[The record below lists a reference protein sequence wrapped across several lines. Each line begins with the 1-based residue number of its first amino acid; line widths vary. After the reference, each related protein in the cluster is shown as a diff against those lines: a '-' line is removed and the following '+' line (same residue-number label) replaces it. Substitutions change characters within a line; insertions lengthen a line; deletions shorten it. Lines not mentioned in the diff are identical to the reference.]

1 MRLISCDISGFG
13 SLNNFSVDFNENTT
27 VFYERNGFG
36 KSTLADFIKVML
48 YGMSTAKRGA
58 KDFDDRTHY
67 CPFGGGAFG
76 GSLTLESGG
85 KTYRIER
92 QFDKKSETRDTLLFT
107 DGQGAPLSVPSE
119 GIGEH
124 FFGIDCESFVRT
136 VYISRDEVEAEAT
149 SSINRKLN
157 NLVDGTVKENDF
169 DKVVKNLTRAYKE
182 IRADR
187 GREGSYYAAMDELA
201 RLEVEASSLRA
212 VDSAL
217 SEKYG
222 RLNAL
227 AGRIKERTA
236 EHDRAVEERALQGY
250 WERYDGVVAEIDE
263 KRAAAADIAARYPNG
278 LPSKQELDG
287 VREAYRGRLNA
298 EGKGQGVAAA
308 AVPSDER
315 LADIERRC
323 AKYSSLKGETEELKR
338 RLGGS
343 VNKNSKPAPV
353 AVLVVLLA
361 LGLIAAVAG
370 VGLGLWVHKLFF
382 IITAAGALCAIF
394 AAIAF
399 AVRGKAVNAYRLRA
413 EYARWA
419 DELANA
425 ERSLNELFA
434 AYRVSAADIPSS
446 LARLKENAKAYK
458 SYLMQTN
465 EELYSS
471 QKAINAFYEKYAIEP
486 TDSLWND
493 VLNAERDLSAYLALT
508 EEIAQKQGEA
518 EAYRAAKRLT
528 LRPAGEIVDIPA
540 LEEDIRR
547 MRKEYSLAEA
557 DIAADERAVSVL
569 PATESRI
576 AELKAEADGLSRRY
590 ELIKKTLFY
599 IRAAEDGL
607 KEKYITP
614 VKDYYLSLASVF
626 SPEVTKNVQMN
637 FNYNLLFEDGG
648 VLRGDEYFSSGQR
661 RCAELCLR
669 LALIKNMYKAEA
681 PFVIMDD
688 PFVNLDETHMESARR
703 LLRRAAEDVQII
715 YFCCHQSRLL

>member
-1 MRLISCDISGFG
+1 MKLLSCNISGFG
-13 SLNNFSVDFNENTT
+13 GLSNFSVDFNENPA

-85 KTYRIER
+85 AVYRIER

-107 DGQGAPLSVPSE
+107 DGQGAPVPVPDE

-157 NLVDGTVKENDF
+157 NLVDGTAKENDF

-187 GREGSYYAAMDELA
+187 GREGSYYAALDELA
-201 RLEVEASSLRA
+201 RSEVEASSLRA

-227 AGRIKERTA
+227 AGQIKERTA
-236 EHDRAVEERALQGY
+236 EYDRAVEQRALQGY
-250 WERYDGVVAEIDE
+250 WERYDGVMAEIAE
-263 KRAAAADIAARYPNG
+263 KSAAAAAIAERYPAG
-278 LPSKQELDG
+278 FPTKEECDG
-287 VREAYRGRLNA
+287 VREAYRRKLNA
-298 EGKGQGVAAA
+298 EGKEQSAVTA

-315 LADIERRC
+315 LADIEKRC
-323 AKYSSLKGETEELKR
+323 ASYSSLKGETEELKR
-338 RLGGS
+338 RLGGG
-343 VNKNSKPAPV
+343 VNKTSKPMPV
-353 AVLVVLLA
+353 ALIIVLLL
-361 LGLIAAVAG
+361 LGLIAVGAG
-370 VGLGLWVHKLFF
+370 VVLGHFKSRLFF
-382 IITAAGALCAIF
+382 ILAGAGGLLAVFAI
-394 AAIAF
+394 ISF
-399 AVRGKAVNAYRLRA
+399 AVRGRKMTAYGLEQEYVQWA
-413 EYARWA
+413 E
-419 DELANA
+419 ELARV
-425 ERSLNELFA
+425 ERNLNELFA
-434 AYRVSAADIPSS
+434 AYRVTAADIPSS
-446 LARLKENAKAYK
+446 LARLKESVDAHKT
-458 SYLMQTN
+458 YLRQAN
-465 EELYSS
+465 EELYSCQS
-471 QKAINAFYEKYAIEP
+471 AITAFYEKYFIEP

-493 VLNAERDLSAYLALT
+493 VLAVEKDLSAYAALAG
-508 EEIAQKQGEA
+508 EIDRKKKEA
-518 EAYRAAKRLT
+518 EAYRTAKRLT
-528 LRPAGEIVDIPA
+528 LRPDGAPADIPA
-540 LEEDIRR
+540 LEDGIRS

-569 PATESRI
+569 PATEERI
-576 AELKAEADGLSRRY
+576 KELSAKAESLSKRY
-590 ELIKKTLFY
+590 ELIKKTLYY

-607 KEKYITP
+607 KERYITP
-614 VKDYYLSLASVF
+614 VKDYYLSLSSAF
-626 SPEVTKNVQMN
+626 SPEVSKNVSMN

-669 LALIKNMYKAEA
+669 LALIKNMYKDEA

-688 PFVNLDETHMESARR
+688 PFVNLDEAHLESAKN
-703 LLRRAAEDVQII
+703 LLRKAAEDIQII